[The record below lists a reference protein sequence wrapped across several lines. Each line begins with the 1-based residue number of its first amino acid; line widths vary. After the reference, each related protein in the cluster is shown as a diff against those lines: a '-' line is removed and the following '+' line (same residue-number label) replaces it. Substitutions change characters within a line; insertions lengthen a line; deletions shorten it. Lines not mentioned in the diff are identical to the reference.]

1 MGIWCWRAWR
11 GTYRE
16 RCGHVSHC
24 GYGIPLPHALCTLF
38 LVCARGVAVTAV
50 TCMGK
55 TFASNQAGKNQN
67 LTVLQ

>member
-1 MGIWCWRAWR
+1 MYLSVGVRFLFLVPSAPC
-11 GTYRE
+11 
-16 RCGHVSHC
+16 
-24 GYGIPLPHALCTLF
+24 F
-38 LVCARGVAVTAV
+38 LVCAREVAVTAV